1 MTKKISSVPFSN
13 PIPIGEKF
21 THQTF
26 IRKAKAKGLTES
38 EAESKFQAFLN
49 SGEIQEWK
57 EQTENLFERTV
68 KIYFSKKC

>member
-1 MTKKISSVPFSN
+1 MKKPAVPIFAN

-26 IRKAKAKGLTES
+26 IRKSKSKGLTEQ
-38 EAESKFQAFLN
+38 EAETKFQAFLK

>member
-1 MTKKISSVPFSN
+1 MKKPAVSTFAN
-13 PIPIGEKF
+13 PMPIGEKF
-21 THQTF
+21 TRQTF

-38 EAESKFQAFLN
+38 EAESKFQAFID

>member
-1 MTKKISSVPFSN
+1 MKKPAVPIFAN

-26 IRKAKAKGLTES
+26 IRLSKAKGLTEI
-38 EAESKFQAFLN
+38 EAESKFQAFIN

-68 KIYFSKKC
+68 KIYFRKKC

>member
-1 MTKKISSVPFSN
+1 MKKAAVPTFAN

-26 IRKAKAKGLTES
+26 IRKAKAKGLTEG
-38 EAESKFQAFLN
+38 EAESKFQAFLK

>member
-1 MTKKISSVPFSN
+1 MKKPAVPIFAN

-57 EQTENLFERTV
+57 EPTENRFERTV
-68 KIYFSKKC
+68 EIYFRVKC

>member
-1 MTKKISSVPFSN
+1 MKKPAAPTFAN
-13 PIPIGEKF
+13 PIHIGEKF

-38 EAESKFQAFLN
+38 EAESKFQAFLK
-49 SGEIQEWK
+49 SGEIQEWT
-57 EQTENLFERTV
+57 ERTENLFERTV

>member
-1 MTKKISSVPFSN
+1 MKKPAAPTFTN

-26 IRKAKAKGLTES
+26 IRKAKAKGLTEQ
-38 EAESKFQAFLN
+38 EAESKFQAFID

>member
-1 MTKKISSVPFSN
+1 MKKPAVSVFTN
-13 PIPIGEKF
+13 PIPHGEKF
-21 THQTF
+21 IHQTF

-38 EAESKFQAFLN
+38 EAESKFQAFLK

-68 KIYFSKKC
+68 PIFFSKKC

>member
-1 MTKKISSVPFSN
+1 MKKPTAPTFSN

-38 EAESKFQAFLN
+38 EAESKFQAFLK

>member
-1 MTKKISSVPFSN
+1 MKKPAVPTFSN

-38 EAESKFQAFLN
+38 EAESKFQAFLK
-49 SGEIQEWK
+49 SGEIKEWK
-57 EQTENLFERTV
+57 EVTENLFERTV
-68 KIYFSKKC
+68 KIYFRKKC

>member
-1 MTKKISSVPFSN
+1 MKKVLNAPFSN
-13 PIPIGEKF
+13 PIPTNELF

-38 EAESKFQAFLN
+38 EAESKFQAFLK

-57 EQTENLFERTV
+57 EPTENRFERTIE
-68 KIYFSKKC
+68 IYFREKC

>member
-1 MTKKISSVPFSN
+1 MKKPAVLTFAN
-13 PIPIGEKF
+13 PMPIGEKF
-21 THQTF
+21 TRQTF
-26 IRKAKAKGLTES
+26 IRKVKAKGLTES

>member
-1 MTKKISSVPFSN
+1 MKKPVPIFTN

-26 IRKAKAKGLTES
+26 IRLSKTKGLTES
-38 EAESKFQAFLN
+38 EAESKFQAFLK

-57 EQTENLFERTV
+57 DRTENLFERTV